1 MSKATILI
9 VEDDA
14 ILAMDLE
21 GMISRMGYTIAGPL
35 AFGEDA
41 LAFLAVNEVNLVLMD
56 IELAGKL
63 NGITAA
69 EMINRSADI
78 PIVFLTGFSHDPLLE
93 QAKIAAPY
101 GYLIKPVPER
111 ELAATLQ
118 MALHRHML
126 DRKLQESRI
135 ALAKSEER
143 LRMAQEAGHSGTWE
157 WNLLTDENVWS
168 DELWKLY
175 DLDPKDCRAS
185 YATWRQVIHPEDRA
199 QAEERVKQAAA
210 AAGELNAEWR
220 VMLQDGTIRWL
231 MSRGKP
237 FFDESGRATHYLG
250 IVVDITERR
259 LADEVLRANR
269 QQLSSIIE
277 FLPNATLAVDVEGR
291 VIIWNKAIETM
302 TSIAAAQM
310 IGQGDHAYMLPFFG
324 ERRPGLI
331 DLLLTDQEDTSL
343 YPHLNRNG
351 DSLTTEVFCNA
362 LYGNKGAW
370 VFAKAVPLYDQEGNM
385 IGAIESI
392 RDITDRKLAA
402 TYGEMGREV
411 LQILNEPGNIKDSL
425 QRVLAA
431 VKTRTG
437 LDAVGIRLQDGDDF
451 PYLAQEGFSKDF
463 LMTENSL
470 IERNAEG
477 GACRDKGG
485 KIRLECTCGL
495 VIADRTDPA
504 KEFFTPGGSFWIN
517 DSRPLLDIPS
527 SDDPRLHPRNRCI
540 HQGYSSFA
548 LVPIRNQNRSVGL
561 LQLNDHRKNCF
572 TSNTVELLEG
582 IASHIGEALMRKK
595 AEEALKI
602 SEARYA
608 ATLSV
613 METGLWE
620 WHIPSGLVTMSAVFY
635 RILGFANGE
644 FPATYASLQN
654 LVHPADS
661 KMVARFFQQSA
672 ETGQG
677 FVIDVRMKMK
687 SGSWKWVSM
696 RGKAIEKDAA
706 GKTLRMVGTLSDI
719 TKRKQTE
726 EEMAKLQVHL
736 NQAQK
741 MEAVGTLAGGIAHD
755 FNNILAAI
763 LGYAE
768 LVKDDCP
775 QGSRSRSDIDQV
787 LRASHRAKE
796 LVKQILTFSRQD
808 KTEDIPL
815 QPAMIIR
822 EAIKMLRS
830 SLPTT
835 IDIRQDLDPESGW
848 VMADPTQIHQILMNL
863 CTNAF
868 HAMEETGGTLSITL
882 KTATLFSEDLAFE
895 PSVQPGQFVQL
906 SIGDTGSGI
915 NPEIQDKIFD
925 PYFTTKEVGKGT
937 GMGLAIIH
945 GLVKNY
951 GGVISCQSQPGK
963 GSVFNV
969 FLPLIEHTAQPENT
983 TKIPLQLGNEHIL
996 FVDDEEPLALIAKSM
1011 LELLGYKVTT
1021 KTNSIEALAT
1031 FQEQPD
1037 AFDLVITDQ
1046 TMPGMTGSDL
1056 ARQVL
1061 QLRPEVPIILCTGYS
1076 NLISEDRAMA
1086 MGIKGFALK
1095 PLARKDIAALIRK
1108 VLRKGESS

>member
-1 MSKATILI
+1 MSQASILI

-21 GMISRMGYTIAGPL
+21 GMIARMGYSVAGPL
-35 AFGEDA
+35 AFGEEA
-41 LAFLAVNEVNLVLMD
+41 IAFLSANKVDLVLMD

-69 EMINRSADI
+69 EMITRTADI

-143 LRMAQEAGHSGTWE
+143 LRMAQEAAHSGTWE

-175 DLDPKDCRAS
+175 DLDPKDCKAS
-185 YATWRQVIHPEDRA
+185 YATWLQVIHPEDRA
-199 QAEERVKQAAA
+199 ETEERVKKAAA

-220 VMLQDGTIRWL
+220 VILPNGATRWL

-237 FFDESGRATHYLG
+237 FFDNNGRVTHYLG
-250 IVVDITERR
+250 IVLDITERR
-259 LADEVLRANR
+259 LADEALRANR
-269 QQLSSIIE
+269 KQLSSIIE
-277 FLPNATLAVDVEGR
+277 FLPNATLAVDKEGR
-291 VIIWNKAIETM
+291 VIIWNKAIEEM
-302 TSIAAAQM
+302 TGIAATEM
-310 IGQGDHAYMLPFFG
+310 IGQGDYAYMVPFYG
-324 ERRPGLI
+324 ERRKGLI
-331 DLLLTDQEDTSL
+331 DLLLTGQEDSTL
-343 YPHLNRNG
+343 YPHLQRIG
-351 DSLTTEVFCNA
+351 DSLTTEVFCKA

-370 VFAKAVPLYDQEGNM
+370 VFAKAVPLYDQEGHI

-392 RDITDRKLAA
+392 RDITDQKLAE

-411 LQILNEPGNIKDSL
+411 LQILNEPGGIADSL
-425 QRVLAA
+425 QRVLAV

-470 IERNAEG
+470 IERNAKG
-477 GACRDKGG
+477 GVCRDKDG
-485 KIRLECTCGL
+485 KILLGCTCGL
-495 VIADRTDPA
+495 VIAEKTDPT
-504 KEFFTPGGSFWIN
+504 KEFFTPGGSFWTN

-527 SDDPRLHPRNRCI
+527 SEDPRLHPRNHCI

-561 LQLNDHRKNCF
+561 LQLNDRRKNCF
-572 TSNTVELLEG
+572 TSNTLQLLEG

-613 METGLWE
+613 METGLWD
-620 WHIPSGLVTMSAVFY
+620 WHIPSGRVTMSAVYY

-661 KMVARFFQQSA
+661 PMVARFFQQSVD
-672 ETGQG
+672 TGQG

-687 SGSWKWVSM
+687 SGAWKWVSM
-696 RGKAIEKDAA
+696 RGKAIEKDAE
-706 GKTLRMVGTLSDI
+706 GKALRMVGTLSDI

-726 EEMAKLQVHL
+726 EEMATLQAHL

-775 QGSRSRSDIDQV
+775 QGSRTRGDIEQV
-787 LRASHRAKE
+787 LKASRRAKD
-796 LVKQILTFSRQD
+796 LVKQILTFSRWD

-822 EAIKMLRS
+822 ETIKMLRS

-835 IDIRQDLDPESGW
+835 IDIRQDLDPQSGW

-868 HAMEETGGTLSITL
+868 HAMEETGGILSITL
-882 KTATLFSEDLAFE
+882 KTTTLSPDDLSFE
-895 PSVQPGQFVQL
+895 PSIQPGQFMQL

-925 PYFTTKEVGKGT
+925 PYFTTKAVGKGT

-945 GLVKNY
+945 GIVKNY
-951 GGVISCQSQPGK
+951 GGVLSCRSQPGK
-963 GSVFNV
+963 GSIFDVY
-969 FLPLIEHTAQPENT
+969 LPVLEDAEPPENT
-983 TKIPLQLGNEHIL
+983 PENPLPLGNERIL
-996 FVDDEEPLALIAKSM
+996 VVDDEEALVKMIKSM
-1011 LELLGYKVTT
+1011 LEVLGYKVTT
-1021 KTNSIEALAT
+1021 RTNSLEALAI
-1031 FQEQPD
+1031 FEAQPQ

-1046 TMPGMTGSDL
+1046 TMPAMTGSDL
-1056 ARQVL
+1056 AHRML
-1061 QLRPEVPIILCTGYS
+1061 QIRPDLPIILCTGYS
-1076 NLISEDRAMA
+1076 SLISEEKAMA

-1095 PLARKDIAALIRK
+1095 PLAKKDIAALIRK